1 MQGKSIVEF
10 INDSTTLIKSR
21 KEALGLWIWATLV
34 SSLLI
39 GRGFPSIQPTILSLL
54 TVFFLVVSVYIYND
68 VTDNEAD
75 KNNEFKKGRPL
86 PSGTVSKENAM
97 LLVYISAV
105 LGLALSLTLNIFSFA
120 FALTYLILFGIY
132 SYPKIHL
139 KKRFLLKELVI
150 TSGLFI
156 LNLLVSYGS
165 IGTFS
170 TMALIGTL
178 FFAIFGFTA
187 LPAGMDSTDVVADK
201 LQGVKSLA
209 SVLSLKRRLQLLII
223 GILVII
229 TLTPFTYINFGFNM
243 LLPIFVIISCLV
255 FLRFMFPLMNK
266 VDPIMANM
274 DNDVI
279 LKTKRSIIIFNFIL
293 NAFLIIGSINLTFLL
308 SHLL

>member
-1 MQGKSIVEF
+1 MQGKSVVEF
-10 INDSTTLIKSR
+10 ISASATLIKSR

-39 GRGFPSIQPTILSLL
+39 GRGFPAIQPTILSLI

-68 VTDNEAD
+68 VTDIDAD
-75 KNNEFKKGRPL
+75 KNNEFKKDRPL
-86 PSGTVSKENAM
+86 PSGKVSKRNAM
-97 LLVYISAV
+97 ILVYISAV
-105 LGLALSLTLNIFSFA
+105 LGLALSLTLNMISFT

-132 SYPKIHL
+132 SYPRIHL

-156 LNLLVSYGS
+156 FNLLVSYGS

-187 LPAGMDSTDVVADK
+187 LPAGMDATDVVADR

-209 SVLSLKRRLQLLII
+209 SVLSWRRRIQLLII
-223 GILVII
+223 GIFVIM

-243 LLPIFVIISCLV
+243 ILPIFVVLSCLV
-255 FLRFMFPLMNK
+255 FLRYMFPLMNR
-266 VDPIMANM
+266 VEPIMANM
-274 DNDVI
+274 DNEMI
-279 LKTKRSIIIFNFIL
+279 LKTKRTIIIFNFVL
-293 NAFLIIGSINLTFLL
+293 NAFLIIGSINLSFLL
-308 SHLL
+308 SHLF